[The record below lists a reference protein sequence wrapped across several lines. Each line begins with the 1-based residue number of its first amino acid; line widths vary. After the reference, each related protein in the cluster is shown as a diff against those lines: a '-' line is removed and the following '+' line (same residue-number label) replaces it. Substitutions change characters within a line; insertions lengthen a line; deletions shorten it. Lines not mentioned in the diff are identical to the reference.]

1 MRSIR
6 LSDEM
11 EKDLESIADQKK
23 TSRSNIVKEA
33 LVEYMAKE
41 KKYNQPFEL
50 GERYFGKHGSGE
62 ADRSKTYKSRI
73 KDKIRDKHAH

>member
-6 LSDEM
+6 LSEEV
-11 EKDLESIADQKK
+11 EKDLESLADQKK
-23 TSRSNIVKEA
+23 VSRSDIVKEA

-41 KKYNQPFEL
+41 KKYNQPYEL

-62 ADRSKTYKSRI
+62 SDRSVTYKSRI
-73 KDKIRDKHAH
+73 KSKIRDKRAD

>member
-6 LSDEM
+6 LSEEI
-11 EKDLESIADQKK
+11 EKDLEAIADQKK

-50 GERYFGKHGSGE
+50 GERYFGKFGSGE
-62 ADRSKTYKSRI
+62 TDCSTSYKSRI
-73 KDKIRDKHAH
+73 KKKDP

>member
-11 EKDLESIADQKK
+11 EKDLEAIADQKK

-41 KKYNQPFEL
+41 KKYNKPFEL

-62 ADRSKTYKSRI
+62 SNRSTTYNSRI
-73 KDKIRDKHAH
+73 KEKIRGKHNH

>member
-11 EKDLESIADQKK
+11 EKDLEAIADQKK

-41 KKYNQPFEL
+41 KKYNKPFEL
-50 GERYFGKHGSGE
+50 GERYFGKYGSG
-62 ADRSKTYKSRI
+62 DTNRSTTYKSRL
-73 KDKIRDKHAH
+73 KEKLRDKHSH

>member
-6 LSDEM
+6 LSEKM
-11 EKDLESIADQKK
+11 EKDLEAIADQKK

-50 GERYFGKHGSGE
+50 GQRYFGKYGSGDT
-62 ADRSKTYKSRI
+62 DRSTSYKSRI
-73 KDKIRDKHAH
+73 KEKIRDKHTD